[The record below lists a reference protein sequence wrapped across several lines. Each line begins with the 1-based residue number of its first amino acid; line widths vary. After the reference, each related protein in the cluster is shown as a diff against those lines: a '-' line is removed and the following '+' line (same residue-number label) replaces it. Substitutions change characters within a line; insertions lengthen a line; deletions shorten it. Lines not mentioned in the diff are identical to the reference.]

1 MNIVGDTHTHT
12 VACNHAMGTITENAQ
27 YAKRLGHRFVA
38 ITEHCCT
45 LPYSPPLW
53 YFSNILRNQPH
64 DIDGVFVL
72 KGAEV
77 NIMNVCGQVDLPEKY
92 LSKLDIIIASA
103 HHDAFENGNWSRGD
117 FTNMYCAVAANPLV
131 DIIGHCGSPA
141 YTHDYERAVQ
151 AYKQH
156 DKIVEINSS
165 SPHARPG
172 SEENCR
178 EIIRLCKK
186 YGVKIVAS
194 SDAHSPQNVGA
205 VAWSLAELSAQDF
218 PEELVVN
225 ANYDR
230 FRAEFHRRRG
240 VMMPE

>member
-12 VACNHAMGTITENAQ
+12 CACNHATGTITENAQ

-45 LPYSPPLW
+45 LPYSPPLR
-53 YFSNILRNQPH
+53 FFDDLLLNQPNN
-64 DIDGVFVL
+64 IEGVFIL

-77 NIMNVCGQVDLPEKY
+77 DIMSASGQILLPEKY
-92 LSKLDIIIASA
+92 LRELNIIIASA
-103 HHDAFENGNWSRGD
+103 HFNVFELGNWSTED

-131 DIIGHCGSPA
+131 DIIGHSGSTEFP
-141 YTHDYERAVQ
+141 HDYERAVQ
-151 AYKQH
+151 AYKQY

-172 SEENCR
+172 SEANCR

-186 YGVKIVAS
+186 YDVKIVAS
-194 SDAHSPQNVGA
+194 SDAHSPENVGA
-205 VAWSLAELSAQDF
+205 VAWSLEELAAQSF
-218 PEELVVN
+218 PEKLVIN
-225 ANYDR
+225 ANYNR
-230 FRAEFHRRRG
+230 FRTEIFRRRG
-240 VMMPE
+240 LRMPA